1 MSKLETGLVDENSD
15 EGVALTAS
23 HRDYL
28 LRRHGTVELDP
39 VPSPSDDDPLNW
51 PRPKK
56 DLNLL
61 FVAFH
66 SFIGLFTA
74 SAIQC
79 TFVTIAED
87 LGRSVQ
93 DASYLVSVFIA
104 ILGVAPLIWQPL
116 SRVYGRRPVF
126 LASLLF
132 SLVGN
137 VACAVV
143 HNYSA
148 MVFFRAFTA
157 FFISP
162 ALALGSGVVGETFF
176 KNERGRYMG
185 VWAMM
190 TTLGVPVGPLVFGF
204 VAVRV
209 GYRWIYWT
217 LAITNGVQLIV
228 YGLLGSETRYVHDP
242 AIKRPGSMVQRLFWL
257 RRVDPSRLTWYDFV
271 HPLTLVTNPNVT
283 IAAVTYAMIF
293 LWGCVMTTLMVP
305 QIYPQIWGFNAEKVG
320 LQYIA
325 FIVGTVIGELAGGFA
340 SDHWMRLAPKREG
353 SPPKPEFR
361 LWLSYVGYLLTIC
374 GVVVFLVQLG
384 AASDTWDVSPD
395 VGMAI
400 GGAGNQVVTTVM
412 ITYAVDCLPQDGA
425 AVGTFVIFVRHIWGF
440 IGPFWF
446 PQMIN
451 TLGFARST
459 AVPVAMI
466 VGVSMLAKPNPLVL
480 RRHRPGD
487 IGHIISRHGAI
498 YCEDYGWD
506 ERFEAMVAR
515 IMADFLDR
523 YDPQTECGWIA
534 ERDGEFL
541 GCVFLVKDHDLDQTA
556 RIRALLV
563 EHGARGLGLGGRL
576 VQNCIDFAR
585 EAGYKDMVLYTNSIL
600 TPARKLYKTF
610 GFRLVDEAEIT
621 TFAPGTLG
629 ETWKMAL

>member
-1 MSKLETGLVDENSD
+1 MSKEEAGHVDDSHD
-15 EGVALTAS
+15 EGVGLTDS
-23 HRDYL
+23 HREYL

-51 PRPKK
+51 SRPKK
-56 DLNLL
+56 DLNLF

-79 TFVTIAED
+79 TFVSIAED
-87 LGRSVQ
+87 LQVSVQ

-126 LASLLF
+126 IASLLF

-148 MVFFRAFTA
+148 MAFFRAFTA

-162 ALALGSGVVGETFF
+162 PLALGSGVVGETFF
-176 KNERGRYMG
+176 KKERGRYMG

-190 TTLGVPVGPLVFGF
+190 MTLGVPVGPLVFGF

-217 LAITNGVQLIV
+217 LAITNGAQLLA
-228 YGLLGSETRYVHDP
+228 YALLGSETRYVHDP
-242 AIKRPGSMVQRLFWL
+242 ALEARPRPSAAQRLLKF
-257 RRVDPSRLTWYDFV
+257 RRVDPTRLTWYDFL
-271 HPLTLVTNPNVT
+271 HPLTLVTNPNVA
-283 IAAVTYAMIF
+283 IAAVAYAMIF

-305 QIYPQIWGFNAEKVG
+305 QIYPQIWGFDAEKVG

-325 FIVGTVIGELAGGFA
+325 FIVGTVIGELGGGFA
-340 SDHWMRLAPKREG
+340 SDHWMRLASRREG
-353 SPPKPEFR
+353 AAPKPEFR
-361 LWLSYVGYLLTIC
+361 LWLSYFGYLLTIC

-384 AASDTWDVSPD
+384 AASDTWDVTPD

-412 ITYAVDCLPQDGA
+412 ITYAVDCLPHDGA

-451 TLGFARST
+451 ALGFARST
-459 AVPVAMI
+459 AVPIAMI
-466 VGVSMLAKPNPLVL
+466 VGV
-480 RRHRPGD
+480 
-487 IGHIISRHGAI
+487 
-498 YCEDYGWD
+498 
-506 ERFEAMVAR
+506 
-515 IMADFLDR
+515 
-523 YDPQTECGWIA
+523 
-534 ERDGEFL
+534 
-541 GCVFLVKDHDLDQTA
+541 
-556 RIRALLV
+556 
-563 EHGARGLGLGGRL
+563 
-576 VQNCIDFAR
+576 
-585 EAGYKDMVLYTNSIL
+585 
-600 TPARKLYKTF
+600 
-610 GFRLVDEAEIT
+610 
-621 TFAPGTLG
+621 
-629 ETWKMAL
+629 